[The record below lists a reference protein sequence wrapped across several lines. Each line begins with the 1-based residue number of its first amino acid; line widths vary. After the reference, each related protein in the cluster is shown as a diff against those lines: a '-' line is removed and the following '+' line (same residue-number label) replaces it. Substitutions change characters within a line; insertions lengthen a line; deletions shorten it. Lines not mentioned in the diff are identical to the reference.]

1 MTNAEAGSRTV
12 QAGDAAFSYLDA
24 GSSPPLVLLHGI
36 GSAAGS
42 FRCQV
47 ETLCPR
53 LRVIAWDAPGYGAS
67 TRLATEHPHD
77 MLGHSLGTL
86 IAARFAAEQ
95 PKRVLSLTLAS
106 IASGHGR
113 LPPAERQRLL
123 AQRLDFARM
132 SILDGAS
139 AWSEHDWIGSDITL
153 GAARLR
159 VILPITRCA
168 ATQVNPVTA
177 RRDLDIVAALGRAFG
192 HINMGV
198 YAEVV
203 APTRSPSAMRCSS
216 RKGIRRAVD
225 TIYLNI
231 SKGPCRLTL
240 SRLER
245 GGASS
250 ERGTRSPTCGRRDAG
265 AAPYFFLA
273 AAIVQ
278 VLAIGAF
285 LSGRQQKVEL

>member
-1 MTNAEAGSRTV
+1 
-12 QAGDAAFSYLDA
+12 
-24 GSSPPLVLLHGI
+24 
-36 GSAAGS
+36 
-42 FRCQV
+42 
-47 ETLCPR
+47 
-53 LRVIAWDAPGYGAS
+53 
-67 TRLATEHPHD
+67 
-77 MLGHSLGTL
+77 
-86 IAARFAAEQ
+86 
-95 PKRVLSLTLAS
+95 
-106 IASGHGR
+106 
-113 LPPAERQRLL
+113 
-123 AQRLDFARM
+123 M

-231 SKGPCRLTL
+231 SKGVL
-240 SRLER
+240 
-245 GGASS
+245 AD
-250 ERGTRSPTCGRRDAG
+250 SPF
-265 AAPYFFLA
+265 PPWSA
-273 AAIVQ
+273 AALAVSAVQ
-278 VLAIGAF
+278 DLQRVAAATQARRHTSF
-285 LSGRQQKVEL
+285 